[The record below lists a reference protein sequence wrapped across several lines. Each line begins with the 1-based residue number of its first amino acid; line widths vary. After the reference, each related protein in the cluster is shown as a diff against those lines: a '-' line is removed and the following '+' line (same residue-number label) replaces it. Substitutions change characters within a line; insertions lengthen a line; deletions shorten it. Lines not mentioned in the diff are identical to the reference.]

1 MVTQIVDDSL
11 TTVKIPTTAR
21 RRRKLPPMDPRRA
34 PEDVLSGSLYELPPR
49 PQVATDPA
57 VADFAPPL
65 KAATGVTAGVAVIRA
80 ALRTTPATPGVYR
93 MLDRKGDALYVGKA
107 RSLRSRV
114 QNYTHPAALS
124 NRLRRMIAETAAMEI
139 VSTHTEAEALLLEC
153 NLIKRLMPR
162 FNVLLRDDKSFPL
175 IHLTADHDFPQL
187 TKHRG
192 AKSQGGSYFGPFASA
207 GAVNRTLVTLQKAFL
222 LRSCS
227 DNIFANRTRPC
238 LLHQIKRC
246 SAPCVGRIT
255 REEYAGLIEQAHSFL
270 SGGSGAVQLRLA
282 AEMQTAAAALDFEAA
297 GLIRDRIRALSL
309 VQGHQDIH
317 VPGIVDADVIAAY
330 QEAGQTCVQV
340 FFFRGGQNWGNRAY
354 FPSHDRQLSVE
365 EVLGSFVGQFYDNR
379 PKPPLVL
386 LSHRLTE
393 HDLVAEALSLSGGR
407 VALTVPQRGE
417 KKKLIGRVLGS
428 AREALGRRLAE
439 SASQR
444 RLLEGVAAAFGLE
457 AAPNRIEVYD
467 NSHIQGTNAVGAMIV
482 AGPEGLLKN
491 AYRKFTIRGVAA
503 RVAPHPGPLPASGE
517 REGPVG
523 PQSTDPRNGGR
534 DVGPADPRIKS
545 GEEGEGQHAVD
556 VRAVLS
562 DDAERRLAGAG
573 GDSSEG
579 IAGGDDYAMMREV
592 LQRRFARALKEDPER
607 AQGSWPD
614 LVLIDG
620 GLGQLNI
627 AQEVV
632 DELGIADV
640 AIVGIAK
647 GPDRNAGRE
656 RFFMPGRS
664 PFSLEPRDP
673 VLYFLQRLRDEAHR
687 FAIGTHRTRRGA
699 DISRSVLD
707 EVPGIGAHRKRALLH
722 HFGSARAV
730 ARAGLGELE
739 RVGGISKTV
748 AKKIY
753 DHFHADE

>member
-1 MVTQIVDDSL
+1 
-11 TTVKIPTTAR
+11 
-21 RRRKLPPMDPRRA
+21 MDPRRA
-34 PEDVLSGSLYELPPR
+34 PADVTPGPLDRPPADAR
-49 PQVATDPA
+49 A
-57 VADFAPPL
+57 ADFDGAAELAPEAE
-65 KAATGVTAGVAVIRA
+65 AATGIAAGVRVIRA
-80 ALRTTPATPGVYR
+80 ALKSVPATPGVYR

-107 RSLRSRV
+107 RNLRNRV
-114 QNYTHPAALS
+114 QNYTHPTALS
-124 NRLRRMIAETAAMEI
+124 NRLRRMVAETAAMEI

-175 IHLTADHDFPQL
+175 IHLTADQDFPQL

-207 GAVNRTLVTLQKAFL
+207 GAVNRTLITLQKAFL

-227 DNIFANRTRPC
+227 NSIFANRTRPC

-246 SAPCVGRIT
+246 SAPCVGRIS
-255 REEYAGLIEQAHSFL
+255 REEYAGLIEQAHAFL
-270 SGGSGAVQLRLA
+270 AGGSGAVQERLA
-282 AEMQTAAAALDFEAA
+282 AEMQIAAAALDFEAA

-309 VQGHQDIH
+309 VRGHQDIH

-340 FFFRGGQNWGNRAY
+340 FFFRGEQNWGNRAY

-365 EVLGSFVGQFYDNR
+365 EVLSSFVGQFYDNR
-379 PKPPLVL
+379 LKPPLVL
-386 LSHRLTE
+386 LSHRLVE
-393 HDLVAEALSLSGGR
+393 QDLVAEALSLSGGR
-407 VALTVPQRGE
+407 VTLAAPRRGE
-417 KKKLIGRVLGS
+417 KKKLIDRVLAT
-428 AREALGRRLAE
+428 AREALGRRIAE

-444 RLLEGVAAAFGLE
+444 RLLDGVAASFGLD

-482 AGPEGLLKN
+482 AGPDGLLKN
-491 AYRKFTIRGVAA
+491 AYRKFTIRGVASRA
-503 RVAPHPGPLPASGE
+503 APSEA
-517 REGPVG
+517 
-523 PQSTDPRNGGR
+523 
-534 DVGPADPRIKS
+534 
-545 GEEGEGQHAVD
+545 
-556 VRAVLS
+556 
-562 DDAERRLAGAG
+562 AERNMTNHD
-573 GDSSEG
+573 GDSTEP

-592 LQRRFARALKEDPER
+592 LQRRFGRALKEDPER

-620 GLGQLNI
+620 GMGQLNI
-627 AQEVV
+627 AQGVL

-656 RFFMPGRS
+656 RFFMPGRP
-664 PFSLEPRDP
+664 PFSLDPRDP

-687 FAIGTHRTRRGA
+687 FAIGTHRARRTKALG
-699 DISRSVLD
+699 RSPLD
-707 EVPGIGAHRKRALLH
+707 EIAGIGARRKQALLH

-739 RVGGISKTV
+739 RVGGVSKTV

-753 DHFHADE
+753 DHFHADG